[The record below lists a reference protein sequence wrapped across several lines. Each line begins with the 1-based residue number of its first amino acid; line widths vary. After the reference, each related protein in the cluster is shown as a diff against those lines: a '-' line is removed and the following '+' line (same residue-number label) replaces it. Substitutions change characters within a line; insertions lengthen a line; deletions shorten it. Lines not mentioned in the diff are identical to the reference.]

1 MTDHTKYKQLI
12 SVYFDGEATPQD
24 KTIIEKHLS
33 ECKECSKYYKEL
45 HKLSSSIKKWSNES
59 LSPDLEQKINSN
71 MLNIANR
78 EDKKM
83 KTSSTIFKTSVGGG
97 VVVTLLIC
105 VFAIH
110 NYSQRAL
117 QARVR
122 NAAIYLASQTSESG
136 KTSQYEPYYLEV
148 DAKLNKDKLIG
159 MKPFKKTVTVVR
171 SKESEK
177 SINFKSDKPTAKATG
192 LGKSVQYE
200 PYYLS
205 TDYDIVRDDSRT
217 DTYDAASIVKGEQ
230 LAFSQRQASRART
243 LEEGKKIAL
252 LSSETPKS
260 VSKRKSQIR
269 TRAAGGLQSTSYDTL
284 MVAQGAL
291 SVSDGY
297 YSGGKRR
304 HWNESNMPYPG
315 EYYHQKPHN
324 TEEYERIY
332 ENEFL
337 DVSEN
342 PLSTFSIDVDT
353 ASYSNVRRFL
363 NSNQMPPEDSV
374 RIEEMIN
381 YFSYNYKIPQGN
393 QPFSITTNASTCPWN
408 TSHQLVS
415 IGLQGKTFENNEIP
429 PSNLVFLIDVSGSM
443 NQPNK
448 LPLLKSAFKMMT
460 NQLSSNER
468 VAIVVYAGAAGT
480 VLESTPGSNRQRI
493 TQAINNLSAGG
504 STAGGAGIQLAYKI
518 AKENFIDGGNNR
530 VILATDGDF
539 NVGTSSNSELVRM
552 IEKERESGIFLTIL
566 GFGTGNY
573 KDSKMEQIANKGNG
587 NYYYIDTQKEAQ
599 KVLVTELGSTLFT
612 IAKDVK
618 IQIEF
623 NPAQIKSYKLIGYEN
638 RLLAKEDF
646 NDDTKDAGELGAGHT
661 VTAVY
666 EIVPVGSEEEHR
678 KVDEL
683 SYQVR
688 KIIPSADLMTVKLR
702 YKEPNGSNSK
712 LIKQTIRKNDVAPDP
727 RGDFQ
732 FVSAVAEFGLILRN
746 SKYRANASY
755 ENALKNARQSIGKD
769 TYGYRS
775 ELITLIE
782 KAQRIDSRIYDDN
795 YESNTGMQFKR

>member
-1 MTDHTKYKQLI
+1 MTDHIKYKQLI
-12 SVYFDGEATPQD
+12 SVYFDGEANPQD
-24 KTIIEKHLS
+24 KIIVEKHLS
-33 ECKECSKYYKEL
+33 ECTECSKYYQEL

-59 LSPDLEQKINSN
+59 LSPDLEQKINSS
-71 MLNIANR
+71 LSSSTNR

-83 KTSSTIFKTSVGGG
+83 KKPSTTFKTSVGGG

-117 QARVR
+117 QTRVR
-122 NAAIYLASQTSESG
+122 DAAIYLAAQTSG
-136 KTSQYEPYYLEV
+136 PAQTSQHKAYSLEV
-148 DAKLNKDKLIG
+148 AAKLNKDNLSG
-159 MKPFKKTVTVVR
+159 MKPFKRTETVTKF
-171 SKESEK
+171 KESEK
-177 SINFKSDKPTAKATG
+177 SINFKSDKPSTIANE
-192 LGKSVQYE
+192 LGTSVQYE
-200 PYYLS
+200 PYYLA
-205 TDYDIVRDDSRT
+205 TDYDTVRSGT
-217 DTYDAASIVKGEQ
+217 VTESYDTKGIVKDERSVVLSGTVPQ
-230 LAFSQRQASRART
+230 STS
-243 LEEGKKIAL
+243 LE
-252 LSSETPKS
+252 
-260 VSKRKSQIR
+260 KSQFR
-269 TRAAGGLQSTSYDTL
+269 TRAAGGMQSMAYSTSG
-284 MVAQGAL
+284 VAQGSL
-291 SVSDGY
+291 SVSNGY
-297 YSGGKRR
+297 YSEGKRKY
-304 HWNESNMPYPG
+304 WNESITPYPD
-315 EYYHQKPHN
+315 EYYHPKPIN
-324 TEEYERIY
+324 TEEYEKIS

-337 DVSEN
+337 DVSDN

-381 YFSYNYKIPQGN
+381 YFSYDHKKPQGN
-393 QPFSITTNASTCPWN
+393 DPFSITTNASICPWN
-408 TSHQLVS
+408 TNHQLVS
-415 IGLQGKTFENNEIP
+415 IGLQGKVFEGNEIP

-448 LPLLKSAFKMMT
+448 LPLLKTAFKMMA

-480 VLESTPGSNRQRI
+480 VLESTPGSNKQRI
-493 TQAINNLSAGG
+493 IQSIDNLSAGG

-518 AKENFIDGGNNR
+518 ARENFIDGGNNR

-539 NVGTSSNSELVRM
+539 NVGTSSNSELVHM
-552 IEKERESGIFLTIL
+552 IEQEREAGVFLTIL

-599 KVLVTELGSTLFT
+599 KVLVNELGSTLFT

-623 NPAQIKSYKLIGYEN
+623 NPAQIRSYKLIGYEN
-638 RLLAKEDF
+638 RMLAKEDF

-666 EIVPVGSEEEHR
+666 EIVPIDSEEEQR

-683 SYQVR
+683 SYQIK
-688 KIIPSADLMTVKLR
+688 KIVPSADLMTVKLR
-702 YKEPNGSNSK
+702 YKEPNGVESK
-712 LIKQTIRKNDVAPDP
+712 LIKQTVKKNDIAPSP

-746 SKYRANASY
+746 SKHRANASY
-755 ENALKNARQSIGKD
+755 ANALNNARQAIGKD
-769 TYGYRS
+769 TYGYRA
-775 ELITLIE
+775 ELIDLIE
-782 KAQRIDSRIYDDN
+782 KAQRIDSRVYNGD
-795 YESNTGMQFKR
+795 YETNTEMQFKR